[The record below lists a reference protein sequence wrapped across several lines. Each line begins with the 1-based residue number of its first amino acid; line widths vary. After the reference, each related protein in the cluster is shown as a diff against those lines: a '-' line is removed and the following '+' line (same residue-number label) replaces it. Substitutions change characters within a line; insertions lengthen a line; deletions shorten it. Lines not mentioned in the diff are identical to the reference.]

1 MRTRRPTRRQKIL
14 ISLAGLD
21 PKVHLVL
28 EETDEDITVIHR
40 DAPTRKHAR
49 IIRKAGACCE

>member
-1 MRTRRPTRRQKIL
+1 MRAQRPTRRQKIM
-14 ISLAGLD
+14 ISLSGLD

-28 EETDEDITVIHR
+28 EETETELKVIHR

-49 IIRKAGACCE
+49 IVRKKEGWML